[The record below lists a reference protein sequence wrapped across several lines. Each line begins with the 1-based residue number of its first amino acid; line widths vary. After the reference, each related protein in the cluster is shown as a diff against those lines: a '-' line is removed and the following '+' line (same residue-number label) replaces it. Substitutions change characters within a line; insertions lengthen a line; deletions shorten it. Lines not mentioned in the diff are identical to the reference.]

1 MSSSRRSRRI
11 QAIQEEEASQQKRD
25 AIQQNLTQLLTKME
39 VINKRISAQERD
51 KATAEADLERLPD
64 TSVQEESYTTA
75 QLNEFTAA
83 EKRNKNKQI
92 EAINKL
98 NPLRIEKTRLQPTLN
113 AALAVEHQANL
124 TNIEKGRD
132 LAGKKQKNTLR
143 KKQKN
148 TLRKKQTNTLRK
160 KQKNRLRKKKA
171 Y

>member
-1 MSSSRRSRRI
+1 MSSLRRSRRI
-11 QAIQEEEASQQKRD
+11 QEREASQQKRD

-39 VINKRISAQERD
+39 EINQQISVQELE
-51 KATAEADLERLPD
+51 KATAEADLEGQPD
-64 TSVQEESYTTA
+64 TLEQAESYTTA
-75 QLNEFTAA
+75 QLNELTAT
-83 EKRNKNKQI
+83 EKRNKNKQT

-98 NPLRIEKTRLQPTLN
+98 SKLRAEKIRLQQILN
-113 AALAVEHQANL
+113 AALEEERQANL
-124 TNIEKGRD
+124 RNRG

-148 TLRKKQTNTLRK
+148 TLRKKQKNTLRK